1 MPEELDFGPDIISVT
16 DEEGTEHTFECLDRI
31 ETDDAR
37 YVAITPVYEN
47 AEDMLDDA
55 GELIVLR
62 VQEEDGETF
71 LVPIEDEK
79 EYDRI
84 SAAFEERLSEEY
96 DFIDADDIVP
106 EDNVEP

>member
-1 MPEELDFGPDIISVT
+1 
-16 DEEGTEHTFECLDRI
+16 
-31 ETDDAR
+31 
-37 YVAITPVYEN
+37 
-47 AEDMLDDA
+47 MLDDA